1 MDPVTALQRLGG
13 VATYGELMGPTTR
26 SALER
31 AVREDR
37 IVKPCRN
44 RYALVDTDDQVRRA
58 VALGGVLSHLS
69 AALHHD
75 WKVKFP
81 PERMSITVPRSSR
94 TPGAEVEARWADL
107 PDHDVHRHVTRR
119 VRTVTDCARVYDFDV
134 ALSVADSALREGEVT
149 RSELVTAAELSLRT
163 GRAKALKVAE
173 LASGKRANP
182 FESCLFAIA
191 ITVPGLAVTP
201 QGLVPGVGWVDLLDK
216 HLGIVIEAESFEFHG
231 TLDGL
236 RRDVGRYNG
245 CARRGLVVV
254 RFTWDEVM
262 FRPEDVRAALV
273 DVVQWRTDQAAGL
286 HGLSA

>member
-13 VATYGELMGPTTR
+13 VASYGELMGPTTR

-75 WKVKFP
+75 WKVEFP

-94 TPGAEVEARWADL
+94 TPGADVEARWADL

-149 RSELVTAAELSLRT
+149 RSELVTAAELSPRT

-191 ITVPGLAVTP
+191 ITVPGLAVSP
-201 QGLVPGVGWVDLLDK
+201 RGSFRAWGGWTCSTSTW
-216 HLGIVIEAESFEFHG
+216 ASSS
-231 TLDGL
+231 
-236 RRDVGRYNG
+236 RRSPSSSTARSTA
-245 CARRGLVVV
+245 CAA
-254 RFTWDEVM
+254 TSAATT
-262 FRPEDVRAALV
+262 DVR
-273 DVVQWRTDQAAGL
+273 G
-286 HGLSA
+286 GGSLSCASPGTR

>member
-13 VATYGELMGPTTR
+13 VATYGELLGPTTR

-31 AVREDR
+31 AVRDGR
-37 IVKPCRN
+37 IVKPRRN
-44 RYALVDTDDQVRRA
+44 RYALVDTHEQVRRA
-58 VALGGVLSHLS
+58 VALGGTLSHLS
-69 AALHHD
+69 AAQHYD
-75 WKVKFP
+75 WKVKFA
-81 PERMSITVPRSSR
+81 PERMAIIVPRSAR
-94 TPGAEVEARWADL
+94 RPTWEVEVRWADL
-107 PDHDVHRHVTRR
+107 RDRDVHRHVTRR
-119 VRTVTDCARVYDFDV
+119 VRTVIDCARAYDFDV

-149 RSELVTAAELSLRT
+149 RSELIAAAERSPRT
-163 GRAKALKVAE
+163 GRAKALRVAE

-191 ITVPGLAVTP
+191 LTVPGLVVEP
-201 QGLVPGVGWVDLLDK
+201 QGHVPGVGWVDLLDRR
-216 HLGIVIEAESFEFHG
+216 LGIVIEAESFEFHG

-236 RRDVGRYNG
+236 RRDTARYTA

-262 FRPEDVRAALV
+262 FDPDHVRAALIDIV
-273 DVVQWRTDQAAGL
+273 RWRTVQAVGG